1 VSGPPPRPDLPA
13 PRSLLAM
20 TNYGAWDKKAEA
32 LCKEAD
38 EDDEQEKQ
46 KNDEALGLQDGPQG
60 PPTQNAMKQREEMGV
75 HSDKRADFI
84 AKQEAKEVVL
94 EHSAAA
100 EPIIVSA
107 TECGDK
113 AVRLRGS
120 VDVTYQFPKDLSLI
134 KLYVEKCKNVKIQ
147 LGCFIKTSFV
157 EINHSSDVEVRIDN
171 IVSTL
176 QCDECSEGPVRIIF
190 LEPEGVGTFFH
201 QNCPSLEVLLPG
213 QAEPV
218 RFGRAGEQQ
227 LCSRPD
233 SNSGFSTEAVVRG
246 EKDFPVNLGSSKPT
260 GSATEPEA
268 EKPPTSEERR
278 AQAEVKRAEGNEAF
292 RASDFLQ
299 AAVYYTEAIG
309 YCEDLHLAWA
319 NRAQCFLKT
328 GQPEKALEDATRCTE
343 LAPDYAKGWFRK
355 GMALHA
361 LERYGKAIP
370 AFCEAE
376 KLDPKNPQIP
386 DAIKM
391 AQLKCRT
398 KGPGDMS

>member
-1 VSGPPPRPDLPA
+1 
-13 PRSLLAM
+13 M

-38 EDDEQEKQ
+38 EDDDQDKQ

-60 PPTQNAMKQREEMGV
+60 PPTVKAKEQRKEMGG
-75 HSDKRADFI
+75 HSEKRAEFI

-94 EHSAAA
+94 EHSATS
-100 EPIIVSA
+100 EPIVVSVA
-107 TECGDK
+107 EAGDK

-120 VDVTYQFPKDLSLI
+120 ADVTYHFPKELTLI
-134 KLYVEKCKNVKIQ
+134 KLYVEKCRNVKIQ

-157 EINHSSDVEVRIDN
+157 EVNHSSDVEVRIEN

-176 QCDECSEGPVRIIF
+176 QCDECSEGPIRIIF
-190 LEPEGVGTFFH
+190 QEPEGVGTFYH
-201 QNCPSLEVLLPG
+201 QNCPSLEVVLPG
-213 QAEPV
+213 QEEPA
-218 RFGRAGEQQ
+218 RFGHAGEVQ
-227 LCSRPD
+227 LVSLLGP
-233 SNSGFSTEAVVRG
+233 SGEFHTEAVVRG
-246 EKDFPVNLGSSKPT
+246 EKDFPVNIGSSKPT
-260 GSATEPEA
+260 ASANEPEA

-278 AQAEVKRAEGNEAF
+278 LFAESKRAEGNEAF

-299 AAVYYTEAIG
+299 AAVFYTEAINN
-309 YCEDLHLAWA
+309 CEDLHLAWA

-361 LERYGKAIP
+361 LERFGKAIP

-376 KLDPKNPQIP
+376 KFDPRNPQIP
-386 DAIKM
+386 EAIKM
-391 AQLKCRT
+391 AQLMCRQ